1 MRKLA
6 DKTTKKPTQEKA
18 EENTSNPGSVNNNPL
33 EEVKDKRNIELTYDD
48 LLSILDNSYDEIYV
62 TDADGKVLYV
72 NAACE
77 RHYGAKPEDI
87 IGYTP
92 TEISDKGYWTP
103 RISSIALE
111 KKTSITLEQKTCLDK
126 TLLTTATPVYDEN
139 GKIKMI
145 IENSRDIT
153 ESKGIR
159 HELDV
164 SLKKLARYKT
174 EVEELRKYD
183 PGSDIIYKSKSM
195 TNLMALARRVSEINS
210 TVLIL
215 GESGTGKGVIA
226 KYIHNSGSQ
235 KEGPFVSIN
244 CAAIP
249 SELMESELFGYSAGS
264 FTGASGKG
272 RIGLFELADGGTLF
286 LDEIAEIPLHLQAK
300 LLHALQEK
308 VYFPVGG
315 RKEKKVNCR
324 ILAATNKDLQSMV
337 MKQAFRDDLYYRLNV
352 FEITIPPLRE
362 RPEDISPL
370 VSYLIS
376 RYNERY
382 DLHRQI
388 SHRALDM
395 LIKYPWPGNIR
406 EMENTLERLV
416 VMSPDELI
424 DIDHLPD
431 SLRYESAAEMF
442 PLLNKGSLDDALEEV
457 ERKIILQ
464 SYEKYGSSYEVA
476 RKLKISQSK
485 ASRLIRRY
493 YGSVKDKKNNNG
505 NEVSR

>member
-1 MRKLA
+1 MTTKNPQ
-6 DKTTKKPTQEKA
+6 KTTRKA
-18 EENTSNPGSVNNNPL
+18 SDEL
-33 EEVKDKRNIELTYDD
+33 EEMKVSDVEEEKKLNLTYDE
-48 LLSILDNSYDEIYV
+48 LLMILDHSHDEIYV
-62 TDADGKVLYV
+62 TDANGKVLYV
-72 NAACE
+72 NGACE
-77 RHYGAKPEDI
+77 RHYGARPEEV
-87 IGYTP
+87 IGHTP
-92 TEISDKGYWTP
+92 EEISDKGYWTP
-103 RISSIALE
+103 RISSIALD
-111 KKTSITLEQKTCLDK
+111 KRTSITLEQKTCLGK
-126 TLLTTATPVYDEN
+126 TLLTTATPVYDDN
-139 GKIKMI
+139 GNIKMI

-159 HELDV
+159 HELDI
-164 SLKKLARYKT
+164 SLKKLAQYKT
-174 EVEELRKYD
+174 EVEELRKQD
-183 PGSDIIYKSKSM
+183 SDIVYKSKAMS
-195 TNLMALARRVSEINS
+195 NLMALARRVSEINS

-226 KYIHNSGSQ
+226 KYIHNSGSH
-235 KEGPFVSIN
+235 KDGPFVSIN

-324 ILAATNKDLQSMV
+324 ILAATNKDLQAMV

-352 FEITIPPLRE
+352 FEITIPPLRD
-362 RPEDISPL
+362 RTDDIGPL
-370 VSYLIS
+370 VNYLIN
-376 RYNERY
+376 RYNDRY

-388 SHRALDM
+388 SHRALEA
-395 LIKYPWPGNIR
+395 LIKYPWPGNVR

-416 VMSPDELI
+416 VMTPEDLI

-431 SLRYESAAEMF
+431 SLRYESATEMF
-442 PLLNKGSLDDALEEV
+442 PLLNKGSLDEALEEV

-493 YGSVKDKKNNNG
+493 YGSVKDKKSNG
-505 NEVSR
+505 NNAVTQ

>member
-1 MRKLA
+1 MTSKN
-6 DKTTKKPTQEKA
+6 TKKAPKKQAEKDAALLAA
-18 EENTSNPGSVNNNPL
+18 EEEAAAKKKYEVNL
-33 EEVKDKRNIELTYDD
+33 SYDEL
-48 LLSILDNSYDEIYV
+48 LMILDYSYDEIYV

-77 RHYGAKPEDI
+77 RNYGAKPEDV
-87 IGYTP
+87 IGHTQA
-92 TEISDKGYWTP
+92 EISDKGYWTP
-103 RISSIALE
+103 RISSIALD
-111 KKTSITLEQKTCLDK
+111 KKTSITLEQKTCLGK
-126 TLLTTATPVYDEN
+126 TLLTTATPVYDEE

-159 HELDV
+159 HELDL
-164 SLKKLARYKT
+164 SLKKLDQYKT
-174 EVEELRKYD
+174 QVEELRKQD
-183 PGSDIIYKSKSM
+183 LESDIIYKSKSM
-195 TNLMALARRVSEINS
+195 TNLMALAKRVSEINS
-210 TVLIL
+210 TVLIQ

-226 KYIHNSGSQ
+226 KYIHNSGAQ
-235 KEGPFVSIN
+235 KDGPFVSIN

-249 SELMESELFGYSAGS
+249 AELMESELFGYSAGS

-352 FEITIPPLRE
+352 FEITIPPLRD

-370 VSYLIS
+370 VNYLIK

-388 SHRALDM
+388 SHRALDV
-395 LIKYPWPGNIR
+395 LIKYPWPGNVR

-416 VMSPDELI
+416 VMSPEELI
-424 DIDHLPD
+424 DLDHLPD
-431 SLRYESAAEMF
+431 SLRYESASEMF
-442 PLLNKGSLDDALEEV
+442 PFLNKGSLDEALEEV
-457 ERKIILQ
+457 EKKIILQ

-493 YGSVKDKKNNNG
+493 YGSVKDKRNSGNNA
-505 NEVSR
+505 VSQ